1 MENAKERLR
10 NFLKFFDDNKLW
22 IAIGFAVAVAA
33 GVPSYLYRQKG
44 VNDLDEVWSR
54 IYRMNYEVA
63 TAQQGGPEKKKEAL
77 EGAISEYTFLKDNL
91 STTGATPWLLLELGN
106 AQYNVKKLLE
116 LGNAQYNVKKYDD
129 AILTYRGFITRFGN
143 HPLTPVIR
151 QSLGYVLEEKK
162 QLKEAVEQ
170 FEKIAKDPE
179 AVYLKA
185 QVGLDAGRC
194 YEKMQQLNFAVAA
207 YKDVIDISPESGWA
221 KMAKY
226 RLEDLE

>member
-1 MENAKERLR
+1 MENAKERLH
-10 NFLKFFDDNKLW
+10 NFLKFFNDNKLW

-33 GVPSYLYRQKG
+33 GVPSYLYQQKG
-44 VNDLDEVWSR
+44 ANNLDEVWSR

-63 TAQQGGPEKKKEAL
+63 TAQQGGPEKKIEAL

-106 AQYNVKKLLE
+106 AQYNVKK
-116 LGNAQYNVKKYDD
+116 YDD
-129 AILTYRGFITRFGN
+129 AVITYRGFISRFGN

-151 QSLGYVLEEKK
+151 QSLGYVLEEKE
-162 QLKEAVEQ
+162 QLKAAIDQ
-170 FEKIAKDPE
+170 FDKIAKDPE
-179 AVYLKA
+179 ATYLKA
-185 QVGLDAGRC
+185 QVRLDAGRC
-194 YEKMQQLNFAVAA
+194 YEKLEQLDSAVAT
-207 YKDVIDISPESGWA
+207 YKEVIDTFPESGWA